1 MKKPN
6 IGKSV
11 KVGLVG
17 LAAGVAGVGGA
28 TALGNRLYDL
38 LMTPPAK
45 GEAPA
50 DDPVVRGTEWLYGRG
65 SRRDVNL
72 SAVDGITLHA
82 HYLPAMENTRRWA
95 VCVHGYGRSGGE
107 MGHYAR
113 HYAEAGWNV
122 LLPDL
127 RGHGAS
133 EGGYIGFGWDD
144 RLDLVSWVSWI
155 VRRDPQAHIILHG
168 LSMGAAAVLMTT
180 GGALP
185 ANVKGAVSDCSY
197 TTATALLR
205 LIIQKSGRWHGPT
218 GTAMSA
224 LRAAVKRRAR
234 YDLEKADALNAVRR
248 SHTPTLFIHGV
259 ADELIPAAMMA
270 ELYEHAKCPK
280 EFLWMPHAGHAK
292 SMLADPELYW
302 NTVDDF
308 LNRLEQ

>member
-1 MKKPN
+1 MKKPD

-17 LAAGVAGVGGA
+17 LLAGAAGMGGA
-28 TALGNRLYDL
+28 AALGNRLYDL

-45 GEAPA
+45 GDAPV
-50 DDPVVRGTEWLYGRG
+50 DDPVRKGTEWLYGRG
-65 SRRDVNL
+65 CRRDVNI
-72 SAVDGITLHA
+72 SAVDGLLLHA
-82 HYLPAMENTRRWA
+82 HYLPAAETSHRWA
-95 VCVHGYGRSGGE
+95 VCVHGYGRSGE
-107 MGHYAR
+107 DMGHFAR

-122 LLPDL
+122 VLPDL

-133 EGGYIGFGWDD
+133 EGSYIGFGWDD

-155 VRRDPQAHIILHG
+155 MRRDAQAHIILHG

-197 TTATALLR
+197 TTASALLK
-205 LIIQKSGRWHGPT
+205 LIIQKSERWHGPT
-218 GTAMSA
+218 GAAMSA
-224 LRAAVKRRAR
+224 LRSTVKRRAH
-234 YDLEKADALNAVRR
+234 YDLEKADALNAVSR
-248 SHTPTLFIHGV
+248 SRTPTLFIHGV

-270 ELYEHAKCPK
+270 ELYEQARCPK

-292 SMLADPELYW
+292 SVLADPELYW

-308 LNRLEQ
+308 LTRQEQ